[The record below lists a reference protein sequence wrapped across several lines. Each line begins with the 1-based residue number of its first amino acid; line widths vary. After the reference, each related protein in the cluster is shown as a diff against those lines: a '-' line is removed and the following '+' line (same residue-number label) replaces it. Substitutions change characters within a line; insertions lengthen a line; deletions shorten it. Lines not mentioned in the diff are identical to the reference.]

1 VKEGAGHTVLVV
13 DDDPALRMLC
23 RVNLELDGY
32 TVLEATGIGEAKEM
46 LAAGGIDAMLLD
58 LHLGD
63 GDGRDLLEALGT
75 ERPPVALFTGSEQ
88 IGPSLHAVADA
99 VLSKPFEIR
108 VLTDTVDR
116 LVSPPDEVDSGP

>member
-1 VKEGAGHTVLVV
+1 VV
-13 DDDPALRMLC
+13 DDDPSLRLVC

-32 TVLEATGIGEAKEM
+32 TVLEAAGVGQAKEI

-63 GDGRDLLEALGT
+63 GDGRDLLASLGA
-75 ERPPVALFTGSEQ
+75 ERPPVALFTGSER
-88 IGPSLHAVADA
+88 IDPGLDDVADA

-108 VLTDTVDR
+108 LLAETVDR
-116 LVSPPDEVDSGP
+116 LVSPPDR